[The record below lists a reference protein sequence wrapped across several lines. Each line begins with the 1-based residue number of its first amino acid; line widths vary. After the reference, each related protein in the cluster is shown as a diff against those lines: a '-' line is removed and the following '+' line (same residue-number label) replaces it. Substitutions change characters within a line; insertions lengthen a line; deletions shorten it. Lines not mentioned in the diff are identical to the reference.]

1 MSAPNSPT
9 PWLVSLHGGH
19 SGQFCDHAEN
29 TLEALVAR
37 AVALGMPTY
46 GLTEHAPRV
55 DPEHVFAEERS
66 MGWDVAH
73 LARLFGDYA
82 AEARRLQAAY
92 AGRIEL
98 PVGFEIEVVP
108 VGRYAEVMQGLR
120 EQYRFD
126 YIVGSVH
133 WVDGIIIDYTRALFD
148 RAVEACGDREQLA
161 LRYYETVAEMV
172 AALRP
177 EVVGHLDLLRR
188 YGGEDPAFETPAVRK
203 RARAVL
209 ALMVEQEALL
219 DINTAA
225 LRKGLAT
232 PYPAP
237 WLLEAARDLGVACCF
252 GDDAHRVSEVGAGI
266 PEARD
271 YLLSHGIGAV
281 TVLAREAGGLGRRR
295 VAL

>member
-1 MSAPNSPT
+1 MSTSDDTP

-19 SGQFCDHAEN
+19 SGAYCDHADD
-29 TLEALVAR
+29 TLEGLVAQ

-55 DPEHVFAEERS
+55 EPEHIFAEEKA

-73 LARLFGDYA
+73 LARLFTEYVT
-82 AEARRLQAAY
+82 EARRLQDTY
-92 AGRIEL
+92 ADRINL
-98 PVGFEIEVVP
+98 LVGFEIEVVP
-108 VGRYAEVMQGLR
+108 VDRYVQVMGALR
-120 EQYRFD
+120 EQYALD

-133 WVDGIIIDYTRALFD
+133 WVDGIIIDYTRARFD
-148 RAVEACGDREQLA
+148 QAVEACGDREQLA
-161 LRYYETVAEMV
+161 LRYYDTVAAMIG
-172 AALRP
+172 ALRP
-177 EVVGHLDLLRR
+177 EVVGHLDLVRR
-188 YGGEDPAFETPAVRK
+188 HGGEDPAFETPVVRE

-209 ALMVEQEALL
+209 ALMREHDSIL

-225 LRKGLAT
+225 LRKGMPT

-237 WLLEAARDLGVACCF
+237 WLLETARDLGIACCF

-271 YLLSHGIGAV
+271 YLLAHGINSV
-281 TVLAREAGGLGRRR
+281 TVLARASHGLGRRTVR
-295 VAL
+295 L